1 MSINKLS
8 SRIISTILIGIVNCP
23 ILVQASQTIIPKNQL
38 IAELP
43 FPNNGAP
50 KGRRRGGTS
59 RDRCPDLKMPITA
72 LVPGEKGNDNSNLGF
87 VIAEYPQFWVYI
99 PPLPQALQNGEF
111 VLQDEQGN
119 DLWRKLIALPEKPGA
134 IALQLP
140 QKLKYALQIKKKYH
154 WYFKVYCGEPRN
166 KPEYIYVDAWLER
179 LALTPDLERELSSS
193 KSREY
198 NVYIANQLWYDAL
211 AHLAQLRQMNPRDS
225 SLAQDWTKLLNGL
238 GLEELANTPIVQIY
252 NEK

>member
-8 SRIISTILIGIVNCP
+8 SRILSALLIGIVNYP

-38 IAELP
+38 IAEVP

-59 RDRCPDLKMPITA
+59 RNRCPDLKMPITA
-72 LVPGEKGNDNSNLGF
+72 LVPGEKDNDSSNLGF
-87 VIAEYPQFWVYI
+87 VVAEYPQFWVYI
-99 PPLPQALQNGEF
+99 PSLPQGLQNGEF

-119 DLWRKLIALPEKPGA
+119 DLWRKLIPLPGKPGA

-140 QKLKYALQIKKKYH
+140 QNLKYALQLKKKYH

-166 KPEYIYVDAWLER
+166 QPEYIYVDAWVER
-179 LALTPDLERELSSS
+179 IALTPDLQRQLSRS
-193 KSREY
+193 KSQEY

-211 AHLAQLRQMNPRDS
+211 AYLARLRQINPRDS
-225 SLAQDWTKLLNGL
+225 TLALYWTKLLNGL
-238 GLEELANTPIVQIY
+238 DLEELANTPIVQIY
-252 NEK
+252 EN